1 MKNDITEQK
10 ETLNQLDQNSE
21 LAAEHPILEEFKN
34 LIHQYPQNHWDLQ
47 FYLKKLKVSRVTL
60 HRLTVSI
67 NEAPPSMIVKDI
79 VASEIAKKL
88 ASTEIPI
95 KDLTSHY
102 GFSSSASL
110 TRFVKKHTGLS
121 PRKFRALNSLDYI

>member
-1 MKNDITEQK
+1 MKNDIIKQQ

-21 LAAEHPILEEFKN
+21 LVARQRILEEFKN
-34 LIHQYPQNHWDLQ
+34 LIYQYPQYHWDLQ
-47 FYLKKLKVSRVTL
+47 FYLKKLEVSRIAL

-67 NEAPPSMIVKDI
+67 NEAPPSVIAKDI

-95 KDLTSHY
+95 KDLTSQY